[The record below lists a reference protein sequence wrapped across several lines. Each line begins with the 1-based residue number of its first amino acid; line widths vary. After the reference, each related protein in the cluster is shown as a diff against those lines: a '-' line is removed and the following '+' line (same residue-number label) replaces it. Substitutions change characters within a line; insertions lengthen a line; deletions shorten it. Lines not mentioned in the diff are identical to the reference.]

1 MEEAPNNYESMDFSQ
16 IEADPVAGPVL
27 QEMALKYLKEENK
40 DYFEREF
47 TGELDS
53 EGYLDSKK
61 GGSSNTKPSQNI
73 GGGVAMEKVVEWTKE
88 ALRG

>member
-16 IEADPVAGPVL
+16 LEADPVAGPVL

-53 EGYLDSKK
+53 EGYLD
-61 GGSSNTKPSQNI
+61 
-73 GGGVAMEKVVEWTKE
+73 
-88 ALRG
+88 